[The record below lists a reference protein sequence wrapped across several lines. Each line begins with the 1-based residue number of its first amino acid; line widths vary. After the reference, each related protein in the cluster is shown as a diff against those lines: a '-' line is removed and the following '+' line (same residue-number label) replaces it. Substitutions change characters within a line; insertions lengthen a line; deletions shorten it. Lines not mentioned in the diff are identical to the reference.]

1 MRVNFLIKMSAV
13 KRTIESSIKYYAK
26 KYPVLA
32 VTGPRQSGKTTM
44 LKTMFPKYTYIS
56 LENPDLREFA
66 TTDPNGFF
74 KYYSGNLILDE
85 IQQTPALFSYIQTL
99 VDASG
104 KMGQFILSGSQ
115 NFHLMQHITQSLAGR
130 VALFKLLPFDFEE
143 LQQANLLTDNYE
155 EILVKGSYPAIFD
168 RALSSKV
175 FYANYLQTYVEK
187 DLKQLIDVRDLRQF
201 RNFISLCAARS
212 GQLVNLN
219 SLGNECG
226 ISQPTAKAW
235 LSVLE
240 SSYIVF
246 LLQPYHVN
254 FNKRIVKTPKLYF
267 YDTGLLCHLL
277 KITNPQSIQLHP
289 LKGSLFENLIVA
301 EAFKQNDH
309 KYLHADFCF
318 WRDASGNEVDLLVEH
333 NDKLSIA
340 EIKASSTI
348 KNEHLKGLNYFGAL
362 EGSNVKSK
370 NLIYTGALNQKRSQ
384 LNVVSW
390 KETGAI
396 LK

>member
-1 MRVNFLIKMSAV
+1 MSAV

-85 IQQTPALFSYIQTL
+85 VQQTPALFSYIQTL

-130 VALFKLLPFDFEE
+130 VALFKLLPFDFTE
-143 LQQANLLTDNYE
+143 LQQAKLLPNDYE
-155 EILVKGSYPAIFD
+155 DILVKGSYPAIFD

-348 KNEHLKGLNYFGAL
+348 KNEHFKGLNYFGAL

-384 LNVVSW
+384 LNVLSW

>member
-1 MRVNFLIKMSAV
+1 MSAV

-74 KYYSGNLILDE
+74 EYYSGNLILDE
-85 IQQTPALFSYIQTL
+85 VQQTPALFSYIQTL

-115 NFHLMQHITQSLAGR
+115 NFHLIQHITQSLAGR
-130 VALFKLLPFDFEE
+130 VALFKLLPFDFTE
-143 LQQANLLTDNYE
+143 LQQAKLLPNDYE
-155 EILVKGSYPAIFD
+155 DILVKGSYPAIFD

-254 FNKRIVKTPKLYF
+254 FNKRIIKTPKLYF

-277 KITNPQSIQLHP
+277 KITNPKSIQLHP

-340 EIKASSTI
+340 EINASSTI
-348 KNEHLKGLNYFGAL
+348 KNEHFKGLNYFGAL

-384 LNVVSW
+384 LNVFSW

>member
-1 MRVNFLIKMSAV
+1 MSAV

-143 LQQANLLTDNYE
+143 LQQANLLSDNYE

-333 NDKLSIA
+333 NDKLSIV

-348 KNEHLKGLNYFGAL
+348 KNEHFKGLNYFGAL

>member
-1 MRVNFLIKMSAV
+1 MSAV

-74 KYYSGNLILDE
+74 EYYSGNLILDE
-85 IQQTPALFSYIQTL
+85 VQQTPALFSYIQTL

-130 VALFKLLPFDFEE
+130 VALFKLLPFDFTE
-143 LQQANLLTDNYE
+143 LQQAKLLPNDYE
-155 EILVKGSYPAIFD
+155 DILVKGSYPAIFD

-254 FNKRIVKTPKLYF
+254 FNKRVVKTPKLYF

-277 KITNPQSIQLHP
+277 KITNPKSIQLHP

-348 KNEHLKGLNYFGAL
+348 KNEYFKGLNYFGAL

>member
-1 MRVNFLIKMSAV
+1 MSAV

-74 KYYSGNLILDE
+74 EYYSGNLILDE
-85 IQQTPALFSYIQTL
+85 VQQTPALFSYIQTL

-130 VALFKLLPFDFEE
+130 VALFKLLPFDFTE
-143 LQQANLLTDNYE
+143 LQQAKLLPNDYE
-155 EILVKGSYPAIFD
+155 DILVKGSYPAIFD

-254 FNKRIVKTPKLYF
+254 FNKRIIKTPKLYF

-277 KITNPQSIQLHP
+277 KITNPKSIQLHP

-348 KNEHLKGLNYFGAL
+348 KNEHFKGLNYFGAL

-384 LNVVSW
+384 LNVFSW

>member
-1 MRVNFLIKMSAV
+1 MSAV

-143 LQQANLLTDNYE
+143 LQQANLLPDNYE

-348 KNEHLKGLNYFGAL
+348 KNEHFKGLNYFGAL

>member
-1 MRVNFLIKMSAV
+1 MSAV

-130 VALFKLLPFDFEE
+130 VALFKLLPFDFDE
-143 LQQANLLTDNYE
+143 LQQANLLPDNYE
-155 EILVKGSYPAIFD
+155 EILVKGCYPAIFD
-168 RALSSKV
+168 REISSKV

-254 FNKRIVKTPKLYF
+254 FNKRIVKTPELYF

-333 NDKLSIA
+333 NDKLSIV

-348 KNEHLKGLNYFGAL
+348 KNEHFKGLNYFGAL

-390 KETGAI
+390 RETGAI

>member
-143 LQQANLLTDNYE
+143 LQQANLLPDNYE

-175 FYANYLQTYVEK
+175 FYANYLQTFVEK

-348 KNEHLKGLNYFGAL
+348 KNEHFKGLNYFGAL

-390 KETGAI
+390 RETGAI

>member
-1 MRVNFLIKMSAV
+1 MSAV

-74 KYYSGNLILDE
+74 EYYSGNLILDE
-85 IQQTPALFSYIQTL
+85 VQQTPALFSYIQTL

-130 VALFKLLPFDFEE
+130 VALFKLLPFDFTE
-143 LQQANLLTDNYE
+143 LQQAKLLPNDYE
-155 EILVKGSYPAIFD
+155 DILVKGSYPAIFD

-277 KITNPQSIQLHP
+277 KITNPKSIQLHP

-348 KNEHLKGLNYFGAL
+348 KNEHFKGLNYFGAL

-384 LNVVSW
+384 LNVFSW

>member
-1 MRVNFLIKMSAV
+1 MSAV

-74 KYYSGNLILDE
+74 EYYSGNLILDE
-85 IQQTPALFSYIQTL
+85 VQQTPALFSYIQTL

-130 VALFKLLPFDFEE
+130 VALFKLLPFDFTE
-143 LQQANLLTDNYE
+143 LQQAKLLPNDYE
-155 EILVKGSYPAIFD
+155 DILVKGSYPAIFD

-187 DLKQLIDVRDLRQF
+187 DLKQLIDVRDLKQF

-277 KITNPQSIQLHP
+277 KITNPKSIQLHP

-348 KNEHLKGLNYFGAL
+348 KNEYFKGLNYFGAL

-384 LNVVSW
+384 LNVLSW

>member
-1 MRVNFLIKMSAV
+1 MSAV

-74 KYYSGNLILDE
+74 EYYSGNLILDE
-85 IQQTPALFSYIQTL
+85 VQQTPALFSYIQTL

-115 NFHLMQHITQSLAGR
+115 NLHLMQHITQSLAGR
-130 VALFKLLPFDFEE
+130 VALFKLLPFDFTE
-143 LQQANLLTDNYE
+143 LQQAKLLPNDYE
-155 EILVKGSYPAIFD
+155 DILVKGSYPAIFD

-277 KITNPQSIQLHP
+277 KITNPKSIQLHP

-340 EIKASSTI
+340 EIKASATI
-348 KNEHLKGLNYFGAL
+348 KNEYFNGLNYFEAL
-362 EGSNVKSK
+362 EGSNVKGK
-370 NLIYTGALNQKRSQ
+370 NLIYTGDLNQKRSHFN
-384 LNVVSW
+384 LVSW
-390 KETGAI
+390 KQTADI

>member
-1 MRVNFLIKMSAV
+1 MSAV

-143 LQQANLLTDNYE
+143 LQQANLLPDNYE

-348 KNEHLKGLNYFGAL
+348 KNEHFKGLNYFGAL

-390 KETGAI
+390 RETGAI

>member
-1 MRVNFLIKMSAV
+1 
-13 KRTIESSIKYYAK
+13 
-26 KYPVLA
+26 
-32 VTGPRQSGKTTM
+32 
-44 LKTMFPKYTYIS
+44 MFPKYTYIS
-56 LENPDLREFA
+56 LENPDLCEFA

-74 KYYSGNLILDE
+74 EYYSGNLILDE
-85 IQQTPALFSYIQTL
+85 VQQTPALFSYIQTL

-130 VALFKLLPFDFEE
+130 VALFKLLPFDFTE
-143 LQQANLLTDNYE
+143 LQQAKLLPNDYE
-155 EILVKGSYPAIFD
+155 DILVKGSYPAIFD

-254 FNKRIVKTPKLYF
+254 FNKRIIKTPKLYF

-277 KITNPQSIQLHP
+277 KITNPKSIQLHP

-348 KNEHLKGLNYFGAL
+348 KNEYFKGLNYFGAL

-384 LNVVSW
+384 LNVFSW

>member
-1 MRVNFLIKMSAV
+1 MSAI

-143 LQQANLLTDNYE
+143 LQQANLLPDNYE

-333 NDKLSIA
+333 NEKLSIV

-348 KNEHLKGLNYFGAL
+348 KNEHFKGLNYFGAL

>member
-1 MRVNFLIKMSAV
+1 MSAV

-143 LQQANLLTDNYE
+143 LQQANLLPDNYE

-175 FYANYLQTYVEK
+175 FYANYLQTFVEK

-226 ISQPTAKAW
+226 ISQPTAKTW

-333 NDKLSIA
+333 NDKLSIV

-348 KNEHLKGLNYFGAL
+348 KNEHFKGLNYFGAL

-390 KETGAI
+390 RETGAI

>member
-1 MRVNFLIKMSAV
+1 MSAV

-74 KYYSGNLILDE
+74 EYYSGNLILDE
-85 IQQTPALFSYIQTL
+85 VQQTPALFSYIQTL

-115 NFHLMQHITQSLAGR
+115 NFHLMQHITQSLTGR
-130 VALFKLLPFDFEE
+130 VALFKLLPFDFTE
-143 LQQANLLTDNYE
+143 LQQAKLLPNDYE
-155 EILVKGSYPAIFD
+155 DILVKGSYPAIFD

-277 KITNPQSIQLHP
+277 KITNPKSIQLHP

-348 KNEHLKGLNYFGAL
+348 KNEYFKGLNYFGAL

-384 LNVVSW
+384 LNVFSW

>member
-1 MRVNFLIKMSAV
+1 MNAF
-13 KRTIESSIKYYAK
+13 KRTIEQAIKQYAK

-44 LKTMFPKYTYIS
+44 LKTMFPNYTYIS
-56 LENPDLREFA
+56 LENPDMREFA
-66 TTDPNGFF
+66 TKDPNGFF
-74 KYYSGNLILDE
+74 EAYPGNLILDE
-85 IQQTPALFSYIQTL
+85 VQQTLALFSYIQTI

-115 NFHLMQHITQSLAGR
+115 NFQLMQNITQSLAGR
-130 VALFKLLPFDFEE
+130 VALFKLLPFDLTE
-143 LQQANLLTDNYE
+143 LKQAQLLSKSYE
-155 EILVKGSYPAIFD
+155 EIMVRGCYPAIFD
-168 RALSSKV
+168 RDIASKV

-187 DLKQLIDVRDLRQF
+187 DLKQLIEVRDLRQF
-201 RNFISLCAARS
+201 RNFIGLCAARA
-212 GQLVNLN
+212 GQLLNLN
-219 SLGNECG
+219 ALANECG

-235 LSVLE
+235 ISVLE

-277 KITNPQSIQLHP
+277 KISNPSSIPLHP
-289 LKGSLFENLIVA
+289 SKGSLFENFMVS

-318 WRDASGNEVDLLVEH
+318 WRDASGHEIDLLIEH
-333 NDKLSIA
+333 NDKIGIA
-340 EIKASSTI
+340 EIKATATI
-348 KNEHLKGLNYFGAL
+348 KSDDFNGLTYFANLK
-362 EGSNVKSK
+362 GSNVKSK
-370 NLIYTGALNQKRSQ
+370 HLLYTGALSQKRSQ
-384 LNVVSW
+384 ANVIAWNEV
-390 KETGAI
+390 ADI

>member
-130 VALFKLLPFDFEE
+130 VALFKLLPFDFDE
-143 LQQANLLTDNYE
+143 LQQANLLPDNYE

-348 KNEHLKGLNYFGAL
+348 KNEHFKGLNYFGAL

-384 LNVVSW
+384 LNVLSW

>member
-1 MRVNFLIKMSAV
+1 MSAV

-74 KYYSGNLILDE
+74 EYYSGNLILDE
-85 IQQTPALFSYIQTL
+85 VQQTPALFSYIQTL

-115 NFHLMQHITQSLAGR
+115 NLHLMQHITQSLAGR
-130 VALFKLLPFDFEE
+130 VALFKLLPFDFTE
-143 LQQANLLTDNYE
+143 LQQAKLLPNDYE
-155 EILVKGSYPAIFD
+155 DILVKGSYPAIFD

-277 KITNPQSIQLHP
+277 KITNPKSIQLHP

-348 KNEHLKGLNYFGAL
+348 KNEYFKGLNYFGAL

-384 LNVVSW
+384 LNVFSW

>member
-1 MRVNFLIKMSAV
+1 MSAV

-130 VALFKLLPFDFEE
+130 VALFKLLPFDFDE
-143 LQQANLLTDNYE
+143 LQQANLLPDNYE

-348 KNEHLKGLNYFGAL
+348 KNEHFKGLNYFGAL

-384 LNVVSW
+384 LNVLSW

>member
-1 MRVNFLIKMSAV
+1 MSAV

-333 NDKLSIA
+333 NDKLSIV

-348 KNEHLKGLNYFGAL
+348 KNEHFKGLNYFGAL

>member
-1 MRVNFLIKMSAV
+1 MSAV

-74 KYYSGNLILDE
+74 EYYSGNLILDE
-85 IQQTPALFSYIQTL
+85 VQQTPALFSYIQTL

-130 VALFKLLPFDFEE
+130 VALFKLLPFDFTE
-143 LQQANLLTDNYE
+143 LQQAKLLPNDYE
-155 EILVKGSYPAIFD
+155 DILVKGSYPAIFD

-175 FYANYLQTYVEK
+175 FYANYLQTHVEK

-254 FNKRIVKTPKLYF
+254 FNKRIVKTPKLFF

-277 KITNPQSIQLHP
+277 KITNPKSIQLHP

-348 KNEHLKGLNYFGAL
+348 KNEHFKGLNYFGAL

>member
-1 MRVNFLIKMSAV
+1 MSAV

-74 KYYSGNLILDE
+74 EYYSGNLILDE
-85 IQQTPALFSYIQTL
+85 VQQTPALFSYIQTL

-130 VALFKLLPFDFEE
+130 VALFKLLPFDFTE
-143 LQQANLLTDNYE
+143 LQQAKLLPNDYE
-155 EILVKGSYPAIFD
+155 DILVKGSYPAIFD

-277 KITNPQSIQLHP
+277 KITNPKSIQLHP

-348 KNEHLKGLNYFGAL
+348 KNEYFKGLNYFGAL

>member
-1 MRVNFLIKMSAV
+1 MSAV

-212 GQLVNLN
+212 GQLLNLN

-333 NDKLSIA
+333 NEKLSIV

-348 KNEHLKGLNYFGAL
+348 KNEHFKGLNYFGAL

>member
-1 MRVNFLIKMSAV
+1 MSAV

-143 LQQANLLTDNYE
+143 LQQANLLPDNYE

-333 NDKLSIA
+333 NDKLSIV

-348 KNEHLKGLNYFGAL
+348 KNEHFKGLNYFGAL

>member
-1 MRVNFLIKMSAV
+1 MSAV

-74 KYYSGNLILDE
+74 EYYSGNLILDE
-85 IQQTPALFSYIQTL
+85 VQQTPALFSYIQTL

-115 NFHLMQHITQSLAGR
+115 NLHLMQHITQSLAGR
-130 VALFKLLPFDFEE
+130 VALFKLLPFDFTE
-143 LQQANLLTDNYE
+143 LQQAKLLPNDYE
-155 EILVKGSYPAIFD
+155 DILVKGSYPAIFD

-254 FNKRIVKTPKLYF
+254 FNKRIIKTPKLYF

-277 KITNPQSIQLHP
+277 KITNPKSIQLHP

-340 EIKASSTI
+340 EINASSTI
-348 KNEHLKGLNYFGAL
+348 KNEHFKGLNYFGAL

-384 LNVVSW
+384 LNVFSW

>member
-1 MRVNFLIKMSAV
+1 MSAV

-74 KYYSGNLILDE
+74 EYYSGNLILDE
-85 IQQTPALFSYIQTL
+85 VQQTPALFSYIQTL

-130 VALFKLLPFDFEE
+130 VALFKLLPFDFTE
-143 LQQANLLTDNYE
+143 LQQAKLLPNDYE
-155 EILVKGSYPAIFD
+155 DILVKGSYPAIFD

-175 FYANYLQTYVEK
+175 FYANYLQTHVEK

-277 KITNPQSIQLHP
+277 KITNPKSIQLHP

-348 KNEHLKGLNYFGAL
+348 KNEHFKGLNYFGAL

>member
-1 MRVNFLIKMSAV
+1 MSAV

-74 KYYSGNLILDE
+74 EYYSGNLILDE
-85 IQQTPALFSYIQTL
+85 VQQTPALFSYIQTL

-130 VALFKLLPFDFEE
+130 VALFKLLPFDFTE
-143 LQQANLLTDNYE
+143 LQQAKLLPNDYE
-155 EILVKGSYPAIFD
+155 DILVKGSYPAIFD

-277 KITNPQSIQLHP
+277 KITNPKSIQLHP

-348 KNEHLKGLNYFGAL
+348 KNEYFKGLNYFGAL

-384 LNVVSW
+384 LNVFSW

>member
-1 MRVNFLIKMSAV
+1 MSTV

-66 TTDPNGFF
+66 TLDPNGFF
-74 KYYSGNLILDE
+74 EYYSGNLILDE
-85 IQQTPALFSYIQTL
+85 VQRTPALFSYIQTL

-130 VALFKLLPFDFEE
+130 VALFKLLPFDFTE
-143 LQQANLLTDNYE
+143 LQQANLLSNNYE
-155 EILVKGSYPAIFD
+155 EILVKGCYPAIFD
-168 RALSSKV
+168 REISSKV
-175 FYANYLQTYVEK
+175 FYSNYLQTYVEK
-187 DLKQLIDVRDLRQF
+187 DLKQLIDVRDLKQF

-212 GQLVNLN
+212 GQLLNLN

-254 FNKRIVKTPKLYF
+254 FNKRIVKTPKLFF

-277 KITNPQSIQLHP
+277 KITNAESIKLHP
-289 LKGSLFENLIVA
+289 LKGSLFENLIVG

-318 WRDASGNEVDLLVEH
+318 WRDASGHEIDLLIEH
-333 NDKLSIA
+333 NDKISIV
-340 EIKASSTI
+340 EIKATAT
-348 KNEHLKGLNYFGAL
+348 LKSDDFNGLNYFANL
-362 EGSNVKSK
+362 DGSHVKNK
-370 NLIYTGALNQKRSQ
+370 HLIYTGVISQKRSQ
-384 LNVVSW
+384 ANIKAWNKV
-390 KETGAI
+390 ADI
-396 LK
+396 LI

>member
-1 MRVNFLIKMSAV
+1 MKAF
-13 KRTIESSIKYYAK
+13 KRTIEHAIKQYAS

-44 LKTMFPKYTYIS
+44 LKTMFPNYTYIS
-56 LENPDLREFA
+56 LENPDMREFA
-66 TTDPNGFF
+66 TKDPNGFF
-74 KYYSGNLILDE
+74 AQYAGQIILDE
-85 IQQTPALFSYIQTL
+85 VQQTPALFSYIQTI

-115 NFHLMQHITQSLAGR
+115 NFQLMQNITQSLAGR
-130 VALFKLLPFDFEE
+130 VALFKLLPFDLTE
-143 LQQANLLTDNYE
+143 LKQAKLLSKSYE
-155 EILVKGSYPAIFD
+155 EIMLRGCYPAIFD
-168 RALSSKV
+168 RDIPSKV

-187 DLKQLIDVRDLRQF
+187 DLKQLIEVRDLRQF
-201 RNFISLCAARS
+201 RNFIGLCAARA
-212 GQLVNLN
+212 GQLLNLN
-219 SLGNECG
+219 ALGNECG

-240 SSYIVF
+240 SSYIIF

-277 KITNPQSIQLHP
+277 KITNPNSIPTHP
-289 LKGSLFENLIVA
+289 SKGSLFENFMIA

-309 KYLHADFCF
+309 KYLHADFSF
-318 WRDASGNEVDLLVEH
+318 WRDASGHEIDLIIEH
-333 NDKLSIA
+333 NDKIDIA
-340 EIKASSTI
+340 EIKATYTI
-348 KNEHLKGLNYFGAL
+348 KGDEFNGLTYFENLK
-362 EGSNVKSK
+362 GSNVKNK
-370 NLIYTGALNQKRSQ
+370 HLLFAGAQSQKRSQ
-384 LNVVSW
+384 AQVVAW
-390 KETGAI
+390 NEVGDI